1 VKQASALVLAA
12 VLALAPGAASAQSA
26 RASETKLTPI
36 IAELLAQPSAFAGKS
51 VTIYGLVIGA
61 NAACT
66 KFMLQDVSHQPLAI
80 IGNERLKAK
89 AGDQVIVT
97 GTVHVRGKD
106 VFVIARAL
114 MATRV
119 LGGGGCC

>member
-1 VKQASALVLAA
+1 
-12 VLALAPGAASAQSA
+12 
-26 RASETKLTPI
+26 
-36 IAELLAQPSAFAGKS
+36 
-51 VTIYGLVIGA
+51 VIEA
-61 NAACT
+61 NAART
-66 KFMLQDVSHQPLAI
+66 KFMLQDVSQQPLAI
-80 IGNERLKAK
+80 IGNGRLKAK

-106 VFVIARAL
+106 VFVLARAL

>member
-1 VKQASALVLAA
+1 MKRASALVLAA
-12 VLALAPGAASAQSA
+12 ALALAPGAGSAQSA
-26 RASETKLTPI
+26 RASEKKLTPI
-36 IAELLAQPSAFAGKS
+36 IAEPLAQPSAFVGKS
-51 VTIYGLVIGA
+51 VTIYGLVIEA
-61 NAACT
+61 NAART
-66 KFMLQDVSHQPLAI
+66 KFMLQDVSQQPLAI
-80 IGNERLKAK
+80 IGNGRLKAK

-106 VFVIARAL
+106 VFVLARAL

>member
-1 VKQASALVLAA
+1 VKRASALVLAA
-12 VLALAPGAASAQSA
+12 ALALAPGAGSAQSA
-26 RASETKLTPI
+26 RASEKKLTPI
-36 IAELLAQPSAFAGKS
+36 IAELLAQPSAFVGKS
-51 VTIYGLVIGA
+51 VTIYGLVIEA
-61 NAACT
+61 NAART
-66 KFMLQDVSHQPLAI
+66 KFMLQDVSQQPLAI
-80 IGNERLKAK
+80 IGNGRLKAK

-106 VFVIARAL
+106 VFVLARAL